1 MFSMLASMD
10 ALEGA
15 TVVDLFA
22 GSGALG
28 IEALSRGAAEATFV
42 DHDPSALAAVRANLA
57 VLEPAS
63 GPSRLIRADALVYA
77 AGALPADLVLADP
90 PYAFDQWAPLFERL
104 AGWAGLL
111 VAESGAERDPG
122 PGWETVKM
130 KRYGAT
136 VVLVAHPVI
145 PPRALAQPEGDM

>member
-1 MFSMLASMD
+1 MD

-28 IEALSRGAAEATFV
+28 IEALSRGAAQATFV
-42 DHDPSALAAVRANLA
+42 DHDPAALAAIRANLA
-57 VLEPAS
+57 VLDPDS
-63 GPSRLIRADALVYA
+63 GPTRLVRADALAYA
-77 AGALPADLVLADP
+77 STASPADLVLADP
-90 PYAFDQWAPLFERL
+90 PYAYDQWEPLFQRL
-104 AGWAGLL
+104 ASWAALV
-111 VAESGAERDPG
+111 VAESGAERDLG
-122 PGWETVKM
+122 PAWETVKM

-136 VVLVAHPVI
+136 VVMVAHPVI